1 MSILRHVF
9 YYEWLSFVRNRFQVA
24 ILFLTLALGIYAIYY
39 GYDEMSKQRTT
50 IATVQNEHRQEQARI
65 LKGFNADTTTTD
77 GKKEYQLSAVTR
89 MVWSRQFY
97 GVFFSPSALAP
108 LSIGQRDI
116 QPYYYKLK
124 AMSLYYQL
132 FQNEIANPQK
142 LLVGNF
148 DLSFV
153 LVYLFPLLIISLSYG
168 LLSSEKDRGLLALL
182 KSQTAPVHIIVIYK
196 LLFYFLVIFSLALV
210 LSTIGF
216 IIADVGL
223 IANCS
228 EITSWLAIVTVY
240 FLFWFSVMFFIV
252 SLNKNSSFN
261 AISGI
266 GSWLMFLI
274 IIPAVL
280 NIAISIAMP
289 LNSSVLSGISRRTGV
304 FNEESDENQ
313 KRVIRQY
320 LKQKP
325 ELDFGEK
332 MYQTNLVTKG
342 FAAYTELNDQK
353 SAKLVQLYHSQVQ
366 EREEIA
372 RRFDFINPA
381 VNAQAMFNA
390 VADTDLES
398 FQNFYRSVKAYHQRL
413 VSFYYPKLFADK
425 NLTVK
430 DYKLAPQFKSLAHAR
445 SKTPLLF
452 GLMWLLGLSLM
463 ICVVSFKIIKTS
475 I

>member
-9 YYEWLSFVRNRFQVA
+9 YYEWLSFVRNRFQIA

-39 GYDEMSKQRTT
+39 GYDEIRKQKAT
-50 IATVQNEHRQEQARI
+50 IASVQDQHRQEKARV
-65 LKGFNADTTTTD
+65 LKGFSADTTTAD

-89 MVWSRQFY
+89 IVWTRQFY

-116 QPYYYKLK
+116 QPYYYKLT

-153 LVYLFPLLIISLSYG
+153 LVYLFPLLIISLCYAI
-168 LLSSEKDRGLLALL
+168 LSSEKDRGLLALL
-182 KSQTAPVHIIVIYK
+182 KSQTAPVHNIIIYK
-196 LLFYFLVIFSLALV
+196 LLFYFLVIFSLALL
-210 LSTIGF
+210 LSVVGF
-216 IIADVGL
+216 VTADVGL
-223 IANCS
+223 FTS
-228 EITSWLAIVTVY
+228 SGEIISWLAIVTVY

-274 IIPAVL
+274 IIPAIL

-313 KRVIRQY
+313 KRVIREY

-332 MYQTNLVTKG
+332 MYQANLTIKG

-353 SAKLVQLYHSQVQ
+353 SAKLVQQYYSQVQ

-381 VNAQAMFNA
+381 VNAQTMFNA
-390 VADTDLES
+390 VAESDLES
-398 FQNFYRSVKAYHQRL
+398 FQSFYRSVKAYHQRL
-413 VSFYYPKLFADK
+413 VAFYYPKLFADK
-425 NLTVK
+425 NLIIK
-430 DYKLAPQFKSLAHAR
+430 DYKLAPQFKPVAYNR
-445 SKTPLLF
+445 SKAPLLF
-452 GLMWLLGLSLM
+452 GLMWLLGLSLV
-463 ICVVSFKIIKTS
+463 ICMVSFKIVIRS

>member
-9 YYEWLSFVRNRFQVA
+9 FYEWLSFVRNRFQVT

-39 GYDEMSKQRTT
+39 GYDEIRKQKAT
-50 IATVQNEHRQEQARI
+50 IDSVLDQHNQEQERV
-65 LKGFNADTTTTD
+65 LKGFSADTTTAD
-77 GKKEYQLSAVTR
+77 GKKQYQLAAVTR
-89 MVWSRQFY
+89 MVWTRQFY
-97 GVFFSPSALAP
+97 GVYFSPSVLAP

-116 QPYYYKLK
+116 QPYYYKLT

-153 LVYLFPLLIISLSYG
+153 LVYLFPLLIISLCYG

-182 KSQTAPVHIIVIYK
+182 KSQTAPVHIIIIYK
-196 LLFYFLVIFSLALV
+196 LLFYFLVIFSLAV
-210 LSTIGF
+210 LLSIIGF

-223 IANCS
+223 FANSS
-228 EITSWLAIVTVY
+228 EIISWLAIVTVY
-240 FLFWFSVMFFIV
+240 LLFWFSIMFFIV

-274 IIPAVL
+274 IIPAIL
-280 NIAISIAMP
+280 NIAVSIAMP

-332 MYQTNLVTKG
+332 MFQTNLITKG

-353 SAKLVQLYHSQVQ
+353 SAKLVQQYHAQVQ

-381 VNAQAMFNA
+381 VNAQTMFNA
-390 VADTDLES
+390 VAESDLES
-398 FQNFYRSVKAYHQRL
+398 FQSFYRSVKAYHQRL
-413 VSFYYPKLFADK
+413 VSFYYPKLFEDK
-425 NLTVK
+425 NLTRG
-430 DYKLAPQFKSLAHAR
+430 DYERAPQFKPFEYDRPKA
-445 SKTPLLF
+445 PLLF

-463 ICVVSFKIIKTS
+463 ICLVSFKIIKRS